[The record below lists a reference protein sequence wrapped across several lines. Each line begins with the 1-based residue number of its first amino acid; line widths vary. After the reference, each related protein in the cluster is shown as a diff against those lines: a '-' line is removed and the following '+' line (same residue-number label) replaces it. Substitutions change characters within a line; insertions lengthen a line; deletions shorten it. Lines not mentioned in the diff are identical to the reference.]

1 MDNAPQNGA
10 HGLAELVWDSKCEVG
25 ESVVYDAARRWILFA
40 DIPAARIRA
49 LSLAD
54 GARQTWTV
62 PDREGPSFVGSF
74 GVCRSGRL
82 VVALQHRV
90 VLFDPA
96 DGTVAELTED
106 VDEPSTNRF
115 NDGKVGPDGAFW
127 VGSMDM
133 NRGQEPAGH
142 LYRVTADGRIERK
155 ASGFHISN
163 GLAWSPD
170 GRTMY
175 HSDSTAGTVD
185 AWDFD
190 PAAGG
195 IGNRRRFATLAEAD
209 GRPDGAACDAD
220 GCYWSAGIFAGQL
233 LRFAPD
239 GKLVERIPV
248 PVPAPTMP
256 CFAEGAIWITSL
268 REQSDAAL
276 LDRHPAL
283 GGLHRLP
290 TTVEGA
296 AVGLF
301 AD

>member
-1 MDNAPQNGA
+1 MDNA
-10 HGLAELVWDSKCEVG
+10 HGVAELVWDSKCEVG
-25 ESVVYDAARRWILFA
+25 ESVVYDAVRRWILFA

-49 LSLAD
+49 LSLVD
-54 GARQTWTV
+54 GARRTWTV

-96 DGTVAELTED
+96 SGTVAHLTDD
-106 VDEPSTNRF
+106 VDEPATNRF

-133 NRGQEPAGH
+133 NRDRTPAGH

-175 HSDSTAGTVD
+175 HSDSTASTVD

-190 PAAGG
+190 PASGG
-195 IGNRRRFATLAEAD
+195 IGNRRRFATLAESD
-209 GRPDGAACDAD
+209 GRPDGAACDVE
-220 GCYWSAGIFAGQL
+220 GHYWSAGIFAGQL
-233 LRFAPD
+233 NRYAPD
-239 GKLVERIPV
+239 GRLVERIPV

-290 TTVEGA
+290 TTIEGA
-296 AVGLF
+296 TVGVF